1 MPTIVCL
8 VKAMAFPIVMWGCE
22 LDQKEGWALK
32 SWCFW
37 TVLLEKTFESSLDW
51 KDIKPVNP
59 KRNQS
64 WIFLGRTLTEAEA
77 PILCPP
83 DMKSWLI
90 GRLWCRKDWGQEE
103 KGAIENRWL
112 DGTTDL
118 MYMSLS
124 KLREIVTDRET
135 WCAAVHGVAK
145 CWTQLSDWTATNLTT
160 IYREPQIP
168 GNVLSEL

>member
-77 PILCPP
+77 PILWPL
-83 DMKSWLI
+83 DTKSVLI
-90 GRLWCRKDWGQEE
+90 GKDPDAGKDGGQEE
-103 KGAIENRWL
+103 KGTTEDEMAGWHHWL
-112 DGTTDL
+112 
-118 MYMSLS
+118 LS
-124 KLREIVTDRET
+124 ELQELVMDREA
-135 WCAAVHGVAK
+135 WCAGIHGVAESDTTEQLN
-145 CWTQLSDWTATNLTT
+145 WTEGFNYTFSNHLRCLFRALHAK
-160 IYREPQIP
+160 
-168 GNVLSEL
+168 